1 MKNDS
6 EGGLEGQ
13 QFLEDLLNDINY
25 LFTLGLENKLRENVA
40 DSISLIKYGMKVTDS
55 SVK

>member
-1 MKNDS
+1 LKNDS

-55 SVK
+55 AVK

>member
-55 SVK
+55 AVK